1 MHRLAD
7 DNEDNAPFQI
17 DYLDLG
23 VQAKQLQRIPAA
35 YQSPL
40 LAGETLS
47 PLATSSKTLSSFIQG
62 LSEATLV
69 GEESILTSL
78 MCL

>member
-23 VQAKQLQRIPAA
+23 YKPNSYSAYAT

-40 LAGETLS
+40 LAGDTPS
-47 PLATSSKTLSSFIQG
+47 PLATSSGTLP
-62 LSEATLV
+62 
-69 GEESILTSL
+69 SIA
-78 MCL
+78 